1 MNEDIQWTGLVRQVA
16 EHFSDLTIKR
26 GFQYYKQ
33 GRVQELSV
41 PDHGPVEAV
50 VQENGASARVSVSLS
65 LDSLE
70 DSECSCG
77 ENGGCRHMIAVLL
90 QYAALEERP
99 VYSIVNAHSAG
110 LASRTALAPPHPEA
124 GHASGTGPGGRSTA
138 IPQADRGHVNVPASS
153 MTHVGR
159 ELASGPTSSMQHA
172 DREHVKG
179 SAIATPQAD
188 HEHANGPAST
198 MQHASRDLAAE
209 PASLMPHADGEHATE
224 PNTPVSQAAHAQAKG
239 LAIEDMSAAQWHSL
253 FAQCTATL
261 GSGAQPVQ
269 YASQALEAI
278 YAVKPPLAPVLEQ
291 LYGLHAHLF
300 VLHRLIGHAPGAARP
315 AHFYLGYH
323 TQIAAD
329 EIQAAIRISLSEE
342 LAIEGHPEHWNM
354 VTDTLDYLRERM
366 LNESGGRLHYFPD
379 IYYRFWLQW
388 LAPHAGK
395 PEMFLE
401 ELRLLEEGGVTQQG
415 STPAR
420 VPRLLA
426 RCWMYVFLG
435 RDEEAWRLLQAAD
448 GSTALQLPSAQLLL
462 LMSALHGK
470 EEWARLVDGL
480 TAIGPLLGT
489 GSLDEYL
496 AYWRT
501 ALEHL
506 PELEALMWDTLTGML
521 PISGTIYAQALLE
534 RGKYRQWMDYQLS
547 TGAEPLDY
555 RAAELQVLERHAPEL
570 LLPFYHQAVE
580 RHVLFM
586 TRKDYKA
593 AVKLLK
599 RLAKLYKKMKLEDRW
614 ESFLASF
621 TSRHRRLRA
630 LREELRKGKLLS

>member
-1 MNEDIQWTGLVRQVA
+1 MERINNMQSVNETGDSMMDNDAMMNDDTQWTELVRQVA

-33 GRVQELSV
+33 GRVHELMT

-50 VQENGASARVSVSLS
+50 VQENGASARVSLS
-65 LDSLE
+65 LDALE
-70 DSECSCG
+70 NSECSCG

-99 VYSIVNAHSAG
+99 VYSIVNAHSAN
-110 LASRTALAPPHPEA
+110 LASRTVLSPPHREA
-124 GHASGTGPGGRSTA
+124 GHASGTGTGTGDRSAA
-138 IPQADRGHVNVPASS
+138 IPQAGHEQANGA
-153 MTHVGR
+153 
-159 ELASGPTSSMQHA
+159 
-172 DREHVKG
+172 
-179 SAIATPQAD
+179 AIAMTQVD
-188 HEHANGPAST
+188 HEHANGPA
-198 MQHASRDLAAE
+198 
-209 PASLMPHADGEHATE
+209 
-224 PNTPVSQAAHAQAKG
+224 
-239 LAIEDMSAAQWHSL
+239 IEDMSASQWHSL
-253 FAQCTATL
+253 FGQCTVTL
-261 GSGAQPVQ
+261 GNGAQPAQ
-269 YASQALEAI
+269 YANQALEAI

-291 LYGLHAHLF
+291 LFGLHAHLF

-342 LAIEGHPEHWNM
+342 LAIEGLPEHWSM

-366 LNESGGRLHYFPD
+366 LNESGGRLYYFPD
-379 IYYRFWLQW
+379 IYYRFWQQW
-388 LAPHAGK
+388 LAPHAGG
-395 PEMFLE
+395 PEMFRE
-401 ELRLLEEGGVTQQG
+401 ELRLLEAAEGAQDSG
-415 STPAR
+415 PAR

-462 LMSALHGK
+462 LISALHGQG
-470 EEWARLVDGL
+470 EWARLVDGL
-480 TAIGPLLGT
+480 TATGPLLGT

-496 AYWRT
+496 ACWRT

-506 PELEALMWDTLTGML
+506 PELEARMWDTLTGML
-521 PISGTIYAQALLE
+521 PLSGDIYAQALLE
-534 RGKYRQWMDYQLS
+534 RGRYRQWMDYQLS

-555 RAAELQVLERHAPEL
+555 RVAELQVIERHAPEL

-580 RHVLFM
+580 RYVLLKN
-586 TRKDYKA
+586 RHDYKA

-614 ESFLASF
+614 EAFFASF
-621 TSRHRRLRA
+621 ASRHGRLRA
-630 LREELRKGKLLS
+630 LQEELRKGKLLS